1 MTELSHIESAIASL
15 EDHFA
20 VREGVR
26 VPFHFGRNAL
36 LAHENQAKTAVF
48 WIPQRGSVSRA
59 VDPLASEEDAYS
71 PTPERPK
78 IQKTCRFLLVCKGE
92 STAAVEALH
101 DALLSALAA
110 SPVEVSLGDWEWETE
125 QEHVAAPSLRGST
138 IAQEVSIPV
147 LVPEN
152 PPNGAR
158 WGTVRRTDH
167 ECFIDADPS
176 DSSDGEQHH
185 HLTT

>member
-1 MTELSHIESAIASL
+1 MTELSHVELAIVSL

-20 VREGVR
+20 RREGLR
-26 VPFHFGRNAL
+26 VPFFFGRNAL
-36 LAHENQAKTAVF
+36 LAHDNQAQVAVF
-48 WIPQRGSVSRA
+48 WIPQRGTVSAAEDAR
-59 VDPLASEEDAYS
+59 ASEEDSDA
-71 PTPERPK
+71 PPPDRPRL
-78 IQKTCRFLLVCKGE
+78 QKTCRFLVVCKAEGRAE
-92 STAAVEALH
+92 VEALH
-101 DALLSALAA
+101 DALLAALAA
-110 SPVEVSLGDWEWETE
+110 APVEVTLGDWEWETE

-167 ECFIDADPS
+167 ECWIDTDPS
-176 DSSDGEQHH
+176 DGSDGEQHH